1 VKQKNVRLDDLIRD
15 AKREKTPEPD
25 WKSVDEKLFARLE
38 HERTSQPSSHEQER
52 GGRVVWIGAALS
64 LAAAAAA
71 LLIVHPTHDG
81 VDMARA
87 STQSAGAV
95 VAGNVEVGN
104 HATKNLSSGDRIDV
118 GDQVAYF
125 DSKNASGETAVRW
138 SSQAGSVLQVE
149 HAVSPL
155 VLSLEKGIAEAQVT
169 PVSSGE
175 AFAIDV
181 TSSSGEVVRVAV
193 HGTHLRVAREGDKV
207 VVDLTEG
214 VVSIGA
220 PPRRGSTIGTLVTAP
235 AHVELDA
242 RDLSTI
248 RVDHGAAAIRA
259 AERVTPQPATET
271 AQIEAQNTALA
282 TNAGATDSIADSIAV
297 VRPPAQTQI
306 VKPPVSF
313 GATTNVTVAPA
324 MLTTQDELANAI
336 ASCGRNAV
344 APEITFTTTLVLNVN
359 DDGSVQNARF
369 QPPLLP
375 EARDCA
381 ANVIYKRT
389 KLETSGHIDVPI
401 RITK

>member
-1 VKQKNVRLDDLIRD
+1 MKPKNVRLDDLIRD

-25 WKSVDEKLFARLE
+25 WKSIDEKLFARLE
-38 HERTSQPSSHEQER
+38 HERTTQQGSPEEDER

-71 LLIVHPTHDG
+71 LLIVHPMREG
-81 VDMARA
+81 ADMEHAT
-87 STQSAGAV
+87 TQSAGAV
-95 VAGNVEVGN
+95 LAGNVEVGH
-104 HATKNLSSGDRIDV
+104 HAAKNLSSGDRIAV
-118 GDQVAYF
+118 GDEIAYF
-125 DSKNASGETAVRW
+125 ESKNASGETAVRW
-138 SSQAGSVLQVE
+138 SSQGGSVLQVE
-149 HAVSPL
+149 HAASPL
-155 VLSLEKGIAEAQVT
+155 VLSLEKGITEAQVT

-242 RDLSTI
+242 RDLATI

-259 AERVTPQPATET
+259 AERVTPQPAAET
-271 AQIEAQNTALA
+271 AQIEVQNAALA
-282 TNAGATDSIADSIAV
+282 TNAGSTDSIAV
-297 VRPPAQTQI
+297 VRPPTQTQI
-306 VKPPVSF
+306 VKPSVSF
-313 GATTNVTVAPA
+313 FGANNAITTTAPA

-336 ASCGRNAV
+336 ASCGRDAV

-401 RITK
+401 RITR